1 MDLINIITDLVKFR
15 TETGNTAEIMQC
27 FEYCK
32 ILFAQTDAKV
42 EIFEKEGFAPV
53 LFIRN
58 TDSED
63 FDVLCLGHLD
73 VVPAPDNMFTPEIH
87 DGRMYGRGTLDM
99 KSFAAVAFNSMF
111 HVLENRLPLKF
122 GIILSSDEEKGS
134 KGTEA
139 FMEAHKEMKAAI
151 VLDNDVGGNILSI
164 VNKCKNPVFVKIIAE
179 GKEAHGSTPW
189 DGIDANEK
197 LKIGRASCRE
207 RV

>member
-111 HVLENRLPLKF
+111 HVLENRLPL
-122 GIILSSDEEKGS
+122 
-134 KGTEA
+134 
-139 FMEAHKEMKAAI
+139 
-151 VLDNDVGGNILSI
+151 
-164 VNKCKNPVFVKIIAE
+164 
-179 GKEAHGSTPW
+179 
-189 DGIDANEK
+189 
-197 LKIGRASCRE
+197 
-207 RV
+207 